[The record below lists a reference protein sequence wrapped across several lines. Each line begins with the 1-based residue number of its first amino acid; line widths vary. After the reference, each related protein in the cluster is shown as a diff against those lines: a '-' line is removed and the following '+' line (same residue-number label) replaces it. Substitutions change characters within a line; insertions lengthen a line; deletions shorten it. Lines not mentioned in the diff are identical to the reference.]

1 MKSKTIYK
9 AVVQY
14 QYYGHPYL
22 RGQVVEG
29 TKISKDQFGNTWLLY
44 TDQSDEPEWVMIEE
58 STLEETEVG

>member
-1 MKSKTIYK
+1 MKQKTIYK

-14 QYYGHPYL
+14 QYYGHSYL
-22 RGQVVEG
+22 KGQVVEG
-29 TKISKDQFGNTWLLY
+29 TKLSKDQSGNTWLLY